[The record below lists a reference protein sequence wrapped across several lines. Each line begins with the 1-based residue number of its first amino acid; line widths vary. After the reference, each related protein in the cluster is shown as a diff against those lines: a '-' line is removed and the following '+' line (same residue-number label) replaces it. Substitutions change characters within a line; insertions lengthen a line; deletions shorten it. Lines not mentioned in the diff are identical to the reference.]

1 MMFNG
6 KCIELNL
13 KLAKSDLIFS
23 VNFTTRSREMIGVID
38 QKYLIIYWNDKGN
51 LKEHL
56 KINQTRFEL
65 RENLSSD
72 SLCYY
77 NKEFVTFIGRESVYK
92 ISVASTTMQESR
104 LRGPLQNG
112 GGLFI
117 DAQCFYFLISTETE
131 QQAGTTVLTC
141 AETSMID
148 ASFQDQSQIDGP
160 AAIQEANTRQ
170 ALPELMHPTYCVA
183 HDAIIHKLDYDE
195 FNTLLSLQ
203 TSEFEI
209 IQVPL
214 VHRNSI

>member
-1 MMFNG
+1 
-6 KCIELNL
+6 
-13 KLAKSDLIFS
+13 
-23 VNFTTRSREMIGVID
+23 MIGVID

-65 RENLSSD
+65 RENLSSE
-72 SLCYY
+72 SICYY
-77 NKEFVTFIGRESVYK
+77 NKEYVTFIGRESVYK

-160 AAIQEANTRQ
+160 AAIQEANNRQ

-183 HDAIIHKLDYDE
+183 QDSIIHKLDYDE
-195 FNTLLSLQ
+195 FNTLLSL
-203 TSEFEI
+203 
-209 IQVPL
+209 
-214 VHRNSI
+214 

>member
-1 MMFNG
+1 
-6 KCIELNL
+6 
-13 KLAKSDLIFS
+13 
-23 VNFTTRSREMIGVID
+23 MIGVID

-148 ASFQDQSQIDGP
+148 ASF
-160 AAIQEANTRQ
+160 
-170 ALPELMHPTYCVA
+170 
-183 HDAIIHKLDYDE
+183 
-195 FNTLLSLQ
+195 
-203 TSEFEI
+203 
-209 IQVPL
+209 
-214 VHRNSI
+214 